1 MPTFM
6 LTMNFTDQGIRT
18 IKDAPK
24 RVQAGRD
31 LAKKLGVEIKHLYL
45 TAGDSD
51 LVLFVDAP
59 NGDNIAKFALALS
72 SAGNVHTRTGRAW
85 SEVEFLKIISELP

>member
-6 LTMNFTDQGIRT
+6 LSLNWTDQGIKG

-31 LAKKLGVEIKHLYL
+31 LAKKVGVEIKHLYL
-45 TAGDSD
+45 TAGGSD

-59 NGDNIAKFALALS
+59 NGDNIAKFALALG
-72 SAGNVHTRTGRAW
+72 SAGNVHTRMSRAW
-85 SEVEFLKIISELP
+85 TEEEYFKLVSELP